1 MEVSKI
7 YVDPEY
13 RHHHI
18 GGDALDYMLDYGR
31 EKGCKRA
38 VLEVNPRNQA
48 AISLYKGRG
57 FRPVGLNMHDVGY
70 TQIMAA
76 FL

>member
-1 MEVSKI
+1 
-7 YVDPEY
+7 
-13 RHHHI
+13 
-18 GGDALDYMLDYGR
+18 MLEYGR
-31 EKGCKRA
+31 EKGCRRA
-38 VLEVNPRNQA
+38 VLEVNPRNSA